1 MKFAIALPSAL
12 DSWKD
17 VKLAEERGFTNAWFY
32 DSQMLYSDVYVCM
45 ARAAEKTKTIALGTG
60 VAIPSNRIAP
70 VTAHSI
76 GTIARLA
83 PGRTILGVGAGF
95 TGRNTMGL
103 PPVPLAEVREYVE
116 TTRKLLRGEEA
127 LFRDGKHERW
137 IRHLHPDRG
146 YVNFSDPIPIYVAAN
161 GPKALK
167 MTGEIADGW
176 ISTLASPEAFTASLQ
191 TVTQAAAAAGRPEER
206 WETVQLTTAC
216 VLRPG
221 ETVRSKRVVER
232 VGPFAIIALHALW
245 EDSSITR
252 GAPTP
257 LQELGRRYRDEYVKA
272 RGVPAD
278 RAYLDVHEG
287 HLIYLKPG
295 EEEYLDEGLVRA
307 LTLTGA
313 ADEIVERIRALE
325 KAGVTQI
332 VIQVVNDG
340 REMIEEFADQVIA
353 RY

>member
-1 MKFAIALPSAL
+1 MDFAIALPSSL

-17 VKLAEERGFTNAWFY
+17 VVLAEERGFTHAWFY

-45 ARAAEKTKTIALGTG
+45 ARAAEKTRRIKLGTG

-76 GTIARLA
+76 GTIAALA
-83 PGRTILGVGAGF
+83 PKRTILGVGAGF

-103 PPVPLAEVREYVE
+103 PPVPLGEIRSYVDTVR
-116 TTRKLLRGEEA
+116 RLLRREEV
-127 LFRDGKHERW
+127 LYREGKYERW

-146 YVNFSDPIPIYVAAN
+146 YVNFEDELPIYIAAN

-176 ISTLASPEAFTASLQ
+176 ISLIAAPEVFAESLKA
-191 TVTQAAAAAGRPEER
+191 VKQAAAAAGRPDR
-206 WETVQLTTAC
+206 KWETPLLTTGC

-221 ETVRSKRVVER
+221 ETIRSPRVVDR
-232 VGPFAIIALHALW
+232 VGPFAIVALHALW
-245 EDSSITR
+245 EASAVMT
-252 GAPTP
+252 GTEGP
-257 LQELGRRYRDEYVKA
+257 LQDVARRYREEYVE
-272 RGVPAD
+272 GSGTPPD
-278 RAYLDVHEG
+278 RAYLKVHEG

-295 EEEYLDEGLVRA
+295 EEKYLDDDVMKSI
-307 LTLTGA
+307 TLTGT
-313 ADEIVERIRALE
+313 ADEIIGRLKALE
-325 KAGVTQI
+325 KAGATQ
-332 VIQVVNDG
+332 VAIQVVNDG
-340 REMIEEFADQVIA
+340 KAMIEEFSEQVIA